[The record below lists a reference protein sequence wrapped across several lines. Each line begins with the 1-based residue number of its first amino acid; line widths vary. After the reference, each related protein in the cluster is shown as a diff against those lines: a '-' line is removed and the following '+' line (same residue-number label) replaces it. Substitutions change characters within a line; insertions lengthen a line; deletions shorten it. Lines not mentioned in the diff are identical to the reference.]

1 MGYKA
6 RPSPPEARLAEHG
19 MAEAEPAEPQS
30 KSRPHSCHSLT
41 EDEETRHGE
50 VVTSHSIGAKDER
63 EQREAEGKGCSV
75 SESAISGLAP
85 CPSPLPAP
93 DPACLVTAT
102 GNAPQVELSQGCPGQ
117 RAVLEEPQLAKEQT
131 DDREHEKE
139 DTEVDEAEK
148 TLPEPECN
156 VSVPEDHHEDRQEEE
171 AGDREEE
178 NVQVVDEE
186 EEANRRIDSVELPS
200 TTLLPPQT
208 SDRIVPA
215 SAAQLQGAYMWSLE
229 LLIAAALCATRDA
242 LYPPSPT
249 VQMPSPP
256 THHGMEILGE
266 LAELEIQNRNRDSK
280 EKGLEGKGLRG

>member
-1 MGYKA
+1 MRESKG
-6 RPSPPEARLAEHG
+6 RLREKDAPFQRVPFLDWRH
-19 MAEAEPAEPQS
+19 APLLFQPQ
-30 KSRPHSCHSLT
+30 
-41 EDEETRHGE
+41 
-50 VVTSHSIGAKDER
+50 I
-63 EQREAEGKGCSV
+63 
-75 SESAISGLAP
+75 
-85 CPSPLPAP
+85 

-186 EEANRRIDSVELPS
+186 EEANRRIDLTEGGEKRFYRKRQRWQSCLYW
-200 TTLLPPQT
+200 LGN
-208 SDRIVPA
+208 D
-215 SAAQLQGAYMWSLE
+215 LQ
-229 LLIAAALCATRDA
+229 C
-242 LYPPSPT
+242 
-249 VQMPSPP
+249 
-256 THHGMEILGE
+256 
-266 LAELEIQNRNRDSK
+266 
-280 EKGLEGKGLRG
+280 